1 MTAQRLLT
9 TYPRLVCLVVA
20 CGMWSAQVASVHGQ
34 EPAETTPE
42 ATYTRLAEAKV
53 ADAIKLTDEQRA
65 KIAALI
71 TARAEAVGKALPQDR
86 PAVIAKSE
94 KELETVLTEE
104 QRTLFAKEI
113 APPRLRFN
121 FRFQKW
127 SDVLEWYAKQANLS
141 LILDAPPPGTFNYSD
156 SKTYTPVEAMDLL
169 NGVLS
174 TKGYTL
180 IRRGG
185 MLLVVDVQDGIPDG
199 LIPRITPEELDKRG
213 KFELVSVLFP
223 LGGRDAQAVKTE
235 VSSLL
240 SPFGKSVLLPQTK
253 QFLVTDTAGIVRAV
267 SAVIASIP
275 EPSTKPAPKPEYGV
289 FAVKNADTKTAEEI
303 LQKMFPGAKIAADL
317 KAEQINAYATAPELA
332 AIKSTIEQMQAQNP
346 PEKKP
351 YLESYPIGDQD
362 PSRVVTNLTLV
373 APTSR
378 ISFDPV
384 ERQVVVFAVPLDQA
398 AIKLAV
404 EKMGVK
410 GTGTTSRQM
419 EVYRLSK
426 ADPSAA
432 VSLLTSMLP
441 QAKFSIDPQTRRLVA
456 IASPE
461 DHKAIAAILEQ
472 IQSTEAGPDTQQLQ
486 FYPLEHPLPPT
497 SLSVLNTI
505 APRSQIVNNVDA
517 KQLQVLASP
526 ADQKLIKK
534 TLDELMSGIPAP
546 EKRKVVIY
554 PVTITQRARLNA
566 ILPTLTTDFP
576 EVRVINDS
584 EPNEIA
590 IWAKPSQHELLK
602 PLIESLSADV
612 PESVKP
618 LLVSHPYRNA
628 DPSTSM
634 AVLRSLVPDAKVSLD
649 PINKTLVA
657 IATPEQ
663 HEQIKTSIEKLQP
676 SESGP
681 EIPVLRFY
689 PLEEAL
695 PPTVISAFPRLV
707 PRAQVTQDTDGKW
720 LQVIATEPDH
730 RLFKKTLDEHLK
742 DMPAVQKRKLVVYP
756 VTFAQRTR
764 FQTLLPSLMSD
775 FPDIR
780 VVSDGTGPEELAIW
794 AKPSQHVLLKG
805 IVEELKREANVG
817 EKKKL
822 VSYALKFADP
832 QTAMVVIQGQFP
844 GAKINVDMT
853 TNRLLIWAPP
863 TDHESIK
870 QAVEELDGEK
880 ASESQDKVS
889 VYPIPEIDPDAAL
902 TTLQS
907 VLPKVRFVKDAKAR
921 AIIAWAKKSDHVIIA
936 KAVASMRSSA
946 DGEMKP
952 HLKVYPAGRINVA
965 NVLDVLRQTF
975 PNARLAVDSKTGGLA
990 VMGTAAE
997 QEEIQSAIEQMV
1009 SQAIGE
1015 TGRFVAYRLFKTER
1029 DTATGVLAQ
1038 AVPEARISS
1047 GKDPTQLLI
1056 WARPA
1061 DHTMIERII
1070 TQLESESAPNK
1081 DFELKVY
1088 STKST
1093 GVGNIMQ
1100 LIGRAVPKAMVSL
1113 SSEPNRLVIYAL
1125 PNDHIAIAKI
1135 IKQFDAEHKPETV
1148 PEFYDLK
1155 TVDVDA
1161 ASRLI
1166 STILQKHGGG
1176 AGTTMTFIP
1185 NTNQMYV
1192 EARPEQHELIRTGL
1206 VQMRPA
1212 DPAFEVFQLETVD
1225 TFTAESMIRRMF
1237 STSRTPQPIVEP
1249 DNPAQKLYVRG
1260 TPEQLTRIRDM
1271 LEKMGEHGF
1280 ASAAKGANRRIRVI
1294 PFSGDAGA
1302 AINEIQKIWSELRP
1316 NEIRVV
1322 PPAGGKT
1329 NLMLQQKDEKSDSS
1343 VKPSPGPA
1351 PRKVSPDP
1359 SSKKEDDEEEE
1370 EDSDDD
1376 QLLDDQ
1382 AESEAVEEKSKSDQ
1396 AEARKKALAE
1406 TGDQATDGKQEP
1418 GAQPAAPVVVMPRDG
1433 TITILS
1439 EDPEAL
1445 DQLDKLLRALSLPT
1459 ESSGRAFAVYSL
1471 KFAGATSVAETV
1483 RSSLRLQSGGANSR
1497 TGSSAPT
1504 VVADERLNAI
1514 VVHANRSDRI
1524 AIEKLIEALDSS
1536 EIPESMGSNRP
1547 RRVPVKHGSAY
1558 QIEAVLRLVYK
1569 AQLTTGGGRKEIP
1582 IPAGLSP
1589 EIAASLQQMNAANT
1603 GPLLTLSVDDVSNSI
1618 VIMAPKSLGDQVTKL
1633 IEELDQAAL
1642 NENSQGMTLIPTT
1655 RMSSVRAQKILNQIL
1670 DKTRRQRRP

>member
-1 MTAQRLLT
+1 MTAKRLLT
-9 TYPRLVCLVVA
+9 AYPRLVCLVVA
-20 CGMWSAQVASVHGQ
+20 CGMWSANMASLRGQ
-34 EPAETTPE
+34 EATETTAE

-65 KIAALI
+65 KVAALI
-71 TARAEAVGKALPQDR
+71 TARAEAVGKASAQDR
-86 PAVIAKSE
+86 PNVIAQNE
-94 KELETVLTEE
+94 KELEAVLTDD

-199 LIPRITPEELDKRG
+199 LIPRITPEELEKRG

-275 EPSTKPAPKPEYGV
+275 EPSSQPAPKPEYGV
-289 FAVKNADTKTAEEI
+289 FPVKNADTKAAEEI
-303 LQKMFPGAKIAADL
+303 LQKMFPSAKIAADL
-317 KAEQINAYATAPELA
+317 KADQINAYAIPPELV

-351 YLESYPIGDQD
+351 YLETYPVGDQE
-362 PSRVVTNLTLV
+362 PTQMITNLTLV
-373 APTSR
+373 APTAR
-378 ISFDPV
+378 ITFNPR
-384 ERQVVVFAVPLDQA
+384 ERQVVVYATPLDQA
-398 AIKLAV
+398 NIKTAV
-404 EKMGVK
+404 EKMGVAA
-410 GTGTTSRQM
+410 TGTSTRQM

-426 ADPSAA
+426 ADPSTAMT
-432 VSLLTSMLP
+432 LLTSLLP
-441 QAKFSIDPQTRRLVA
+441 AAKFSIDPQTRRLVA
-456 IASPE
+456 IATPD

-472 IQSTEAGPDTQQLQ
+472 IQSSEAGPDTQQLQ
-486 FYPLEHPLPPT
+486 FYPLEHPLPAA
-497 SLSVLNTI
+497 SLSVLTTV
-505 APRSQIVNNVDA
+505 APKAQIVNNADA

-526 ADQKLIKK
+526 ADQKLIKS
-534 TLDELMSGIPAP
+534 TLDDLLAGVPAP

-554 PVTITQRARLNA
+554 PVTLTQRARLQA

-576 EVRVINDS
+576 DVRVLNDT
-584 EPNEIA
+584 EPNEMA
-590 IWAKPSQHELLK
+590 IWAKPAQHELLK
-602 PLIESLSADV
+602 PLIDSLAADV
-612 PESVKP
+612 PDSVKP
-618 LLVSHPYRNA
+618 QLVSHPYRNA
-628 DPSTSM
+628 DPSTTM
-634 AVLRSLVPDAKVSLD
+634 VVLRGLVPDAKVSLD
-649 PINKTLVA
+649 PANKTLVA

-676 SESGP
+676 SDSGP
-681 EIPVLRFY
+681 DAPILRFY

-695 PPTVISAFPRLV
+695 PATVLTAFPRLV
-707 PRAQVTQDTDGKW
+707 PRATVTQDTDGKW
-720 LQVIATEPDH
+720 LQVVATEKDH
-730 RLFKKTLDEHLK
+730 QLFKKTLDDHLK
-742 DMPAVQKRKLVVYP
+742 DMPAVQKRKLTVYP

-764 FQTLLPSLMSD
+764 FQNLLPSLMAD

-805 IVEELKREANVG
+805 IVEELKRESNVG

-832 QTAMVVIQGQFP
+832 QTAMVVIQAQFP
-844 GAKINVDMT
+844 GAKINVDMS
-853 TNRLLIWAPP
+853 TNRLLIWALPS
-863 TDHESIK
+863 DHESIK

-880 ASESQDKVS
+880 ASEGQDKVM
-889 VYPIPEIDPDAAL
+889 VYPVPEIDPDAAL
-902 TTLQS
+902 VMLQA
-907 VLPKVRFVKDAKAR
+907 VAPKVRFVKDVKAR
-921 AIIAWAKKSDHVIIA
+921 AIVAWAKKKDHEIIA
-936 KAVASMRSSA
+936 KAVASMRASV

-965 NVLDVLRQTF
+965 NVIEVLRVTF

-997 QEEIQSAIEQMV
+997 QQEIQSAIEQMV

-1015 TGRFVAYRLFKTER
+1015 TGRFVTYRLFKTER
-1029 DTATGVLAQ
+1029 ETALGVLSK
-1038 AVPEARISS
+1038 AVPEAQISS
-1047 GKDPTQLLI
+1047 GKDPTQLLA

-1061 DHTMIERII
+1061 DHTIIERVIG
-1070 TQLESESAPNK
+1070 QLESESAPNK

-1088 STKST
+1088 SMKST
-1093 GVGNIMQ
+1093 GAGNVIG
-1100 LIGRAVPKAMVSL
+1100 LIGRAVPKAMVTPSADP
-1113 SSEPNRLVIYAL
+1113 SRLIIYAL
-1125 PNDHIAIAKI
+1125 PTDHVAIAKI
-1135 IKQFDAEHKPETV
+1135 IKQFDAEHKPDTTA
-1148 PEFYDLK
+1148 EFYDIK
-1155 TVDVDA
+1155 NVDVDG

-1166 STILQKHGGG
+1166 QSILQKHGGSV
-1176 AGTTMTFIP
+1176 GTSMTYIP
-1185 NTNQMYV
+1185 GSNQMYV
-1192 EARPEQHELIRTGL
+1192 EARAEQHELIRSGL
-1206 VQMRPA
+1206 EHMQATEPT
-1212 DPAFEVFQLETVD
+1212 FEVFQLDTVD
-1225 TFTAESMIRRMF
+1225 TFTADSMIRRMF
-1237 STSRTPQPIVEP
+1237 SNSRTPPPVVEP

-1280 ASAAKGANRRIRVI
+1280 TTSTKGSNRRVRVI
-1294 PFSGDAGA
+1294 PFSGDANS

-1316 NEIRVV
+1316 NQIRVI
-1322 PPAGGKT
+1322 PPAGGKS
-1329 NLMLQQKDEKSDSS
+1329 NLMLQQKEENSDESS
-1343 VKPSPGPA
+1343 PKPVNPKLK
-1351 PRKVSPDP
+1351 RVP
-1359 SSKKEDDEEEE
+1359 SSKKIDREEG
-1370 EDSDDD
+1370 DRGD
-1376 QLLDDQ
+1376 QQEKGLLDDQ
-1382 AESEAVEEKSKSDQ
+1382 SKTGSISQKPKYELARAETEGERTVDAQSKEA
-1396 AEARKKALAE
+1396 AEAGE
-1406 TGDQATDGKQEP
+1406 
-1418 GAQPAAPVVVMPRDG
+1418 AQPNEPAPVVVLPRDG

-1445 DQLDKLLRALSLPT
+1445 EQLDKLLRALSLPT
-1459 ESSGRAFAVYSL
+1459 ESGGRAFAVYSL
-1471 KFAGATSVAETV
+1471 KFAGATSVAETI

-1514 VVHANRSDRI
+1514 VVHANRSDRV

-1547 RRVPVKHGSAY
+1547 RRVAVKHGSAY

-1589 EIAASLQQMNAANT
+1589 EIAATLQQMNAANT

-1618 VIMAPKSLGDQVTKL
+1618 VIMAPKSLADQVTKL
-1633 IEELDQAAL
+1633 IEELDQASL
-1642 NENSQGMTLIPTT
+1642 NENSQAMNLVPTT

-1670 DKTRRQRRP
+1670 DKSRRQRRP